1 MKTSSTRTADF
12 LGEFEQVVLLAV
24 LRLEGE
30 AYAVP
35 VLREIEKRTRR
46 SVARGALYVTLERLE
61 EKGYLASRLADP
73 TPERGGRPKRFYQVK
88 PAGLNALNHSRS
100 ALQRM
105 WEGLKPRRR
114 EA

>member
-1 MKTSSTRTADF
+1 MKTPDY

-24 LRLEGE
+24 LRADDE

-35 VLREIEKRTRR
+35 IRREIEKRTKR

-61 EKGYLASRLADP
+61 EKGYLESWLADS
-73 TPERGGRPKRFYQVK
+73 TPERGGRPKRYYKVC
-88 PAGLNALNHSRS
+88 PPGVSALEQSWK

-105 WEGLKPRRR
+105 WEGVEARRR
-114 EA
+114 HA